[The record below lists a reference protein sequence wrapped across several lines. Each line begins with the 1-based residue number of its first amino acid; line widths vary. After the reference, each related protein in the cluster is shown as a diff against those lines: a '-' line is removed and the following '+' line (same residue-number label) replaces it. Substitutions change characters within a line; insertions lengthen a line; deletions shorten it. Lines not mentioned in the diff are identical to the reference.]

1 MNYLR
6 AIVARTT
13 FRNRLP
19 FRFCK
24 ADGWDEGNRA
34 PSSSKRSQL
43 FSKTIRGLLWA
54 MISLRVLFAML
65 FATAVAAKADEGMWL
80 FTNPPLKQLKEKY
93 QFEPTGQ
100 WLEHLQKSSV
110 RFNSGGSGSFVSAN
124 GLCITNHHV
133 GADAL
138 QKASSERH
146 NYLKEGFYAR
156 TNAEEIKCADLELNV
171 LMSIEDVTA
180 RVNAA
185 VKTGMPPDAAG
196 KARENAIAQIEK
208 ESKNKTGL
216 RSDVVTL
223 YQGGLYHLY
232 RYKRYED
239 VRIVFAPEEQMAF
252 YGGDPDNFEYPRFD
266 LDICIFRAYENGQP
280 AKIEDYLKWNSQ
292 GPGSDELTFV
302 SGSPGRT
309 DRQLAVDEL
318 ADRRDREVPSWLQ
331 MFNRREVLLIAW
343 GQRSFENARRAR
355 EDLYSDQNNRK
366 RYDGYMG
373 ALLDPEIWRA
383 IETREK
389 KLRDAISRDPR
400 LKSTIAAYDRIK
412 KAQTELVQIA
422 SRYDYLEQERPVA
435 VGYRGPRAFY
445 GTLFKYARLLTRAID
460 ERAKP
465 NGERI
470 ATFRDSAQESLALE
484 LFSNEPVYD
493 DYEILRLTDSLTDFT
508 EKFGGNDS
516 LVKQVLA
523 GESPHA
529 RAVELVSGTKL
540 KDVEFRKDLYAKNAA
555 ALQVAHDPMLDLARI
570 IDGPARDARKAH
582 ETQEEI
588 KRQAY
593 AEIAKARFAIEG
605 TSNYPDATFTLRLS
619 YGKVLGY
626 EEDGK
631 QIPAFTDFAGLYQRA
646 AEHDNLPPF
655 DLPQRW
661 VERKA
666 QLNLATKFN
675 FVSDADIIGG
685 NSGSPVVNKANEFVG
700 IIFDGNIQSLVL
712 DCIFSDKQARA
723 VSVDSAAI
731 SQALRKVYDAG
742 PLLDELEGVK

>member
-1 MNYLR
+1 
-6 AIVARTT
+6 
-13 FRNRLP
+13 
-19 FRFCK
+19 
-24 ADGWDEGNRA
+24 
-34 PSSSKRSQL
+34 
-43 FSKTIRGLLWA
+43 
-54 MISLRVLFAML
+54 MISLRLFFAML
-65 FATAVAAKADEGMWL
+65 VATAISSRADEGMWL
-80 FTNPPLKQLKEKY
+80 FNNPPLKQLKEKY
-93 QFEPTGQ
+93 QFEPTPQ
-100 WLEHLQKSSV
+100 WLEHLQKASV

-138 QKASSERH
+138 QKASSKQH
-146 NYLKEGFYAR
+146 NYLKEGFYAK

-171 LMSIEDVTA
+171 LISIEDVTTQ
-180 RVNAA
+180 VNAA
-185 VKTGMPPDAAG
+185 VKPGMSPEVAG

-208 ESKNKTGL
+208 ESKDKTGL

-232 RYKRYED
+232 CYKRYDD
-239 VRIVFAPEEQMAF
+239 VRIVFAPEQQMAF

-266 LDICIFRAYENGQP
+266 LDICIFRAYENGEP
-280 AKIEDYLKWNSQ
+280 AKIEHYLKWNSS
-292 GPGSDELTFV
+292 GPSDGELTFV

-309 DRQLAVDEL
+309 DRQLTVDEL
-318 ADRRDREVPSWLQ
+318 ADRRDREVPTWLQ

-355 EDLYSDQNNRK
+355 EDLYGDQNNRK
-366 RYDGYMG
+366 RYDGYVA
-373 ALLDPEIWRA
+373 ALYDPEIWRA
-383 IETREK
+383 IEAREK
-389 KLRDAISRDPR
+389 KLRDAISRDPK
-400 LKSTIAAYDRIK
+400 LKSTTGAYDRIK
-412 KAQTELVQIA
+412 KAQAELVKIA
-422 SRYDYLEQERPVA
+422 PRYDYLEEERPVS
-435 VGYRGPRAFY
+435 VGYRSPRAFY
-445 GTLFKYARLLTRAID
+445 STLFKYARLLTRAID

-470 ATFRDSAQESLALE
+470 AAFRDSAKESLELE
-484 LFSNEPVYD
+484 LFSSEPVYD
-493 DYEILRLTDSLTDFT
+493 DYEILRLTDSLTDFA

-523 GESPHA
+523 GKSPHA

-540 KDVEFRKDLYAKNAA
+540 RAVEFRKDLYAKNAA
-555 ALQVAHDPMLDLARI
+555 ALQAAHDPMLDLARM
-570 IDGPARDARKAH
+570 IDAPAGEARKAH

-593 AEIAKARFAIEG
+593 AEVAKAWFAIEG
-605 TSNYPDATFTLRLS
+605 TNKYPDATFTLRLS
-619 YGKVLGY
+619 YGKVSGY

-631 QIPAFTDFAGLYQRA
+631 QIPPFTDFAGLYQRA

-661 VERKA
+661 IERKA

-723 VSVDSAAI
+723 VSVDSAASI
-731 SQALRKVYDAG
+731 CVRLHRLSRRFTGMHVASMLR
-742 PLLDELEGVK
+742 PLLEQTTVRGP